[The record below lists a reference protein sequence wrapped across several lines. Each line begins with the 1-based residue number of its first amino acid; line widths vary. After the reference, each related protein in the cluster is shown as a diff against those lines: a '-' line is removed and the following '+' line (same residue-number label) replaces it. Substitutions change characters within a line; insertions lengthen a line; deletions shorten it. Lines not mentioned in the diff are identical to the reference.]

1 MRIFILKE
9 ESMDYRELLKK
20 YKQYLIVGMIL
31 VLSISGSIFFM
42 IVNSKQKQV
51 EDPDEALIMNSTSVS
66 QSLESES
73 ISQQI
78 YVDIKGAVEKP
89 GMYEGRANMRVWDA
103 VMLAGGVNEEADTK
117 QVNFSERIIDQMV
130 IYVPKF
136 GEELQVENKNGD
148 AKENPSKDTSK
159 VDLNQADESEL
170 QTLPSI
176 GQKKAQE
183 IIRYREEKGGFKTID
198 ELKNISGFGE
208 KTFEKLK
215 ESIKV

>member
-1 MRIFILKE
+1 
-9 ESMDYRELLKK
+9 MDYRELLKK
-20 YKQYLIVGMIL
+20 YKQYLIVGMIF
-31 VLSISGSIFFM
+31 VLLISGSIFFM

-51 EDPDEALIMNSTSVS
+51 SDPDEAMIMNSTSAS

-73 ISQQI
+73 VSQQI
-78 YVDIKGAVEKP
+78 YVDIKGAVKKP
-89 GMYEGRANMRVWDA
+89 GMYEGKANMRVWDA

-117 QVNFSERIIDQMV
+117 QVNFSERITDQMV

-136 GEELQVENKNGD
+136 GEEVQVSDQGSE
-148 AKENPSKDTSK
+148 AKENSPKDTSK